1 MSLAQDLTGVGMP
14 PEQASKLGQSV
25 LTSVTAAGTTAGTA
39 TAISVSQTAITSA
52 AGAAGVILPASAEL
66 TRLFFIR
73 NLAASTAALNV
84 YPPTGGSINGAG
96 ANVPIVVAAG
106 QSVLVMQQ
114 VQTVAGGASVWVA
127 YSTSSSGQGVPAAPG
142 QTASARTIAVG
153 DLVPAV
159 STDFTDST
167 PSATVVNI
175 GEVLVPN
182 NVTVTGVANFSGSVA
197 SGNLKVGLA
206 DSTGA
211 IVATSAS
218 TAMVGTDS
226 YQRIP
231 FTATVALLPGTYYIL
246 TFYDNATARYNS
258 PPLGSFGAAQQTGQV
273 YATGFTAI
281 TAPSTFVANVAP
293 IASLY

>member
-1 MSLAQDLTGVGMP
+1 MALAIDLAGVGMP
-14 PEQASKLGQSV
+14 TEQASLLGQGV
-25 LTSVTAAGTTAGTA
+25 LTAVTAAGTTAGTA
-39 TAISVSQTAITSA
+39 TALNSSQTAWTSA
-52 AGAAGVILPASAEL
+52 AGATGAILPSTAAL

-84 YPPTGGSINGAG
+84 YPPTGGTINGG
-96 ANVPIVVAAG
+96 AANAPMVIAAG
-106 QSVLVMQQ
+106 QSAILMCQ
-114 VQTVAGGASVWVA
+114 VQGASSVWVA
-127 YSTSSSGQGVPAAPG
+127 YSTSTSGQGVPAAPG

-153 DLVPAV
+153 DLVPAA

-231 FTATVALLPGTYYIL
+231 FTGTVALLPGTYYIL
-246 TFYDNATARYNS
+246 TFYDNGTARYNS

-273 YATGFTAI
+273 YATGFTTI
-281 TAPSTFVANVAP
+281 TAPSTFVTNVAP